1 MIGGKLS
8 TQREKP
14 AHLVG
19 QLPGL
24 LRGALHALVFLL
36 VFSSARFALH
46 LIGLVVSDE
55 FPIRFSMA
63 FFSGSTISSSTSSL
77 RIAWDIG
84 GFCISPRNEYT
95 VSGGYAK
102 TPILRPQPQ
111 PQKLTFPHLWGILFY
126 LPKLIFSMD
135 ETFPFTT
142 ALARQLWGS
151 DASRWAESQT
161 ATQKTRL
168 GTPSVPNRGHVCLF
182 LGSFA

>member
-1 MIGGKLS
+1 VHNNLLGERIEEISIGVLPMIGGKLS

-24 LRGALHALVFLL
+24 FRGALHALVFLL

-77 RIAWDIG
+77 RIAWVIKQRTDW
-84 GFCISPRNEYT
+84 FFHLLISYNLMERMT
-95 VSGGYAK
+95 
-102 TPILRPQPQ
+102 
-111 PQKLTFPHLWGILFY
+111 
-126 LPKLIFSMD
+126 
-135 ETFPFTT
+135 
-142 ALARQLWGS
+142 
-151 DASRWAESQT
+151 
-161 ATQKTRL
+161 
-168 GTPSVPNRGHVCLF
+168 
-182 LGSFA
+182 